1 MLLSFCAVGPFSHL
15 AWFEGC
21 ADYLLRVAAALRRV
35 PLVRWH
41 PYMDE
46 CIEILETSPD
56 ALPSDKALIRW
67 ARLAQLTEE
76 VGFHFSCDE
85 PDSNATFSEPKV
97 QYTLRVLEK
106 QLEQWRRETP
116 AELYSLT
123 MKQTDYL
130 LNTYI
135 HEPTM
140 HIDSTTDQKLTDTNH
155 PSPTSAAYITALSTC
170 LTCVHQSL
178 DIVLSMHTRHLLSLP
193 TYVLARASYAIVA
206 LIRIYAI
213 VTGPETQISQ
223 VIDPSSLKVESYLD
237 RVVEHYKTAGDLPG
251 GRTPG
256 KFAVIL
262 DLLRL
267 WFAKQKDQH
276 PELKEALAGVGG
288 GDGEIETVRGVSHCE
303 GLHLL
308 SEVAMGKKSG
318 GDSEQVSF
326 GAGGGGGEA
335 MPPTSVDSLVS
346 QPLPAQQ
353 QQQQQPWMQ
362 YPYQS
367 SYSTNPAT
375 TATSTYQDSSN
386 PNPATNT
393 QIFAPELGVQLG
405 VGAGFDSDMFAWGNM
420 NMLGDGFFN
429 FPFAADGNMFW

>member
-1 MLLSFCAVGPFSHL
+1 MF
-15 AWFEGC
+15 
-21 ADYLLRVAAALRRV
+21 RVASALRRV

-67 ARLAQLTEE
+67 TRLAQLTEE

-85 PDSNATFSEPKV
+85 PDSNATFSDPKV

-116 AELYSLT
+116 TELYSLT
-123 MKQTDYL
+123 MKQTHYL

-140 HIDSTTDQKLTDTNH
+140 HIDSTTDQKLTDTDH
-155 PSPTSAAYITALSTC
+155 PSPTSIAYITALSTC

-178 DIVLSMHTRHLLSLP
+178 DIVLSMPTRDLLSLP
-193 TYVLARASYAIVA
+193 TYVLARASYAVVA

-223 VIDPSSLKVESYLD
+223 VIDPSSLKAEWYLD
-237 RVVEHYKTAGDLPG
+237 RVVEHYKTASDLPG

-262 DLLRL
+262 DLLRI
-267 WFAKQKDQH
+267 WFAKQKDQN

-308 SEVAMGKKSG
+308 SEVAMGKNSRG
-318 GDSEQVSF
+318 EAEQMVH
-326 GAGGGGGEA
+326 GGGGEA
-335 MPPTSVDSLVS
+335 MQPPTSVGSLVS
-346 QPLPAQQ
+346 QPLPGGTTDHQQ
-353 QQQQQPWMQ
+353 QQPQQQQPWMQ
-362 YPYQS
+362 YPYQT
-367 SYSTNPAT
+367 SYSTNPTT
-375 TATSTYQDSSN
+375 TATTTYQDN
-386 PNPATNT
+386 PTTNT

-405 VGAGFDSDMFAWGNM
+405 ASAGFDSDLLAWGNM
-420 NMLGDGFFN
+420 NILGDGFFN

>member
-1 MLLSFCAVGPFSHL
+1 
-15 AWFEGC
+15 
-21 ADYLLRVAAALRRV
+21 
-35 PLVRWH
+35 
-41 PYMDE
+41 MDE

-67 ARLAQLTEE
+67 TRLAQLTEE

-140 HIDSTTDQKLTDTNH
+140 HIDSTTDQKLTDTDH
-155 PSPTSAAYITALSTC
+155 PSLTSAAYITALSTC

-178 DIVLSMHTRHLLSLP
+178 DIVLSMETRHLLSLP
-193 TYVLARASYAIVA
+193 TYVLARASYAVVA

-262 DLLRL
+262 DLLRI

-288 GDGEIETVRGVSHCE
+288 GDGEMETVRGVSHCE

-308 SEVAMGKKSG
+308 SEVAMGKKNRG
-318 GDSEQVSF
+318 ETEQMVQ
-326 GAGGGGGEA
+326 GGGGEA
-335 MPPTSVDSLVS
+335 MQPPTSVDSLVS
-346 QPLPAQQ
+346 QPLPAGTTDHQQHQQ
-353 QQQQQPWMQ
+353 QAQQQSWMQ

-367 SYSTNPAT
+367 SYSTNEPT
-375 TATSTYQDSSN
+375 TAYQN
-386 PNPATNT
+386 PNPTNA
-393 QIFAPELGVQLG
+393 QIFAPQLGVQLG
-405 VGAGFDSDMFAWGNM
+405 ASAGFDSDLLAWGNM

>member
-1 MLLSFCAVGPFSHL
+1 
-15 AWFEGC
+15 
-21 ADYLLRVAAALRRV
+21 
-35 PLVRWH
+35 
-41 PYMDE
+41 
-46 CIEILETSPD
+46 
-56 ALPSDKALIRW
+56 
-67 ARLAQLTEE
+67 
-76 VGFHFSCDE
+76 
-85 PDSNATFSEPKV
+85 
-97 QYTLRVLEK
+97 
-106 QLEQWRRETP
+106 
-116 AELYSLT
+116 

-140 HIDSTTDQKLTDTNH
+140 HIDSTTDQKLTDTDH
-155 PSPTSAAYITALSTC
+155 PSPTSTAYITALSTC

-178 DIVLSMHTRHLLSLP
+178 DIVLSMPTRDLLSLP
-193 TYVLARASYAIVA
+193 TYVLARASYAVVA

-223 VIDPSSLKVESYLD
+223 VIDPSSLKAEWYLD
-237 RVVEHYKTAGDLPG
+237 RVVEHYKTASDLPG

-262 DLLRL
+262 DLLRI
-267 WFAKQKDQH
+267 WFAKQKDQN

-288 GDGEIETVRGVSHCE
+288 GNGEIETVRGVSHCE

-308 SEVAMGKKSG
+308 SEVAMGKKSRG
-318 GDSEQVSF
+318 EAEQMVH
-326 GAGGGGGEA
+326 GGGGGEA
-335 MPPTSVDSLVS
+335 IQPPTSVDSLVS
-346 QPLPAQQ
+346 QPLPAGTTDHQQ
-353 QQQQQPWMQ
+353 QQPQQQPWMQ

-375 TATSTYQDSSN
+375 TATTTYQDN
-386 PNPATNT
+386 PTTNT

-405 VGAGFDSDMFAWGNM
+405 ASAGFDSDLLAWGNM